1 VESRYLSRRG
11 TFALL
16 DHNTPPYGREMK
28 RLSNALRIADIEYV
42 LDAPASV
49 TGSVSWVAHG
59 AHCERHRHQYA
70 GIDHAFTFDVV
81 HLKYRHGRNLWHAA
95 IITES
100 WRFPQISNQPRTT
113 KSIKLLQGRSSD
125 ILDWI
130 KQARAAKLEA
140 ASKS

>member
-1 VESRYLSRRG
+1 
-11 TFALL
+11 
-16 DHNTPPYGREMK
+16 MK

-49 TGSVSWVAHG
+49 TGSASWVAHG
-59 AHCERHRHQYA
+59 VHCERHRHQYA
-70 GIDHAFTFDVV
+70 GVDHAFTFDVV
-81 HLKYRHGRNLWHAA
+81 HLKYQHGRKLWHAA

-100 WRFPQISNQPRTT
+100 WRFPQIPNQPRTT

-130 KQARAAKLEA
+130 RQARAAKLEA